1 MSAPAEPTPAQ
12 ERWLFLGSGLVL
24 VSALLLALAREQHWG
39 QPMQR
44 LQLSSRHAGGLRAGQ
59 EVRIS
64 GMPVGK
70 VTGLQLLPDARV
82 AVQLQVERRYAA
94 LIGPKSAARQNQD
107 GLVGDQYLEISPDPQ
122 PAGRG
127 FNLAGHSI
135 RYEQPVALAT
145 LLNKVLETQQEL
157 QATLRNTRRLTAS
170 DLPETLRQA
179 RRSLVGVDGLSAT
192 LRRETAATAPELR
205 RGLVETRQSLA
216 GVNRLSGSLQR
227 ETAAT
232 APELRRGLQQLSR
245 TGSNAE
251 QTLKQAQQLLLEAR
265 QLLRQLNGLFGAE
278 GPKSP

>member
-1 MSAPAEPTPAQ
+1 MSAPAEPTPAR
-12 ERWLFLGSGLVL
+12 ERWLFLGSSLVL
-24 VSALLLALAREQHWG
+24 VGAMLFALAREQHWG
-39 QPMQR
+39 QPMVR

-64 GMPVGK
+64 GMPVGT
-70 VTGLQLLPDARV
+70 VTDLRLQPDARV

-107 GLVGDQYLEISPDPQ
+107 GLVGDHYLEISPDPQ
-122 PAGRG
+122 PAGLG
-127 FNLAGHSI
+127 FSLAGRSI

-145 LLNKVLETQQEL
+145 LLNKVLETQREL

-179 RRSLVGVDGLSAT
+179 RRSLIGVNDLSVALRRETIATAPELRRGLVQTRQSLAGVNRLSAS
-192 LRRETAATAPELR
+192 LERETAATAPELR
-205 RGLVETRQSLA
+205 RS
-216 GVNRLSGSLQR
+216 
-227 ETAAT
+227 
-232 APELRRGLQQLSR
+232 LQQLSR
-245 TGSNAE
+245 TGSSAE
-251 QTLKQAQQLLLEAR
+251 QSANQLRQLLLEAR